1 MVQFVCL
8 LASSTSRVGLSA
20 PFRLHPISKWVSLD
34 VRLVF
39 CAKDKPILPRN
50 STLGSNLANY
60 LSEPSKIGGSLEPN
74 KSMSFLWTR
83 FDLKQSC
90 SEPQN
95 KDQATRV
102 TNWIGFV
109 FPFTRAKFLPR
120 LIRSKDHLHFL
131 LPAHAEHWRR
141 GDLSER
147 SGAAMVPP

>member
-34 VRLVF
+34 VRLQHWG
-39 CAKDKPILPRN
+39 ATSQIP
-50 STLGSNLANY
+50 

-147 SGAAMVPP
+147 SGTAMVPP